1 MSLNMEATLTQED
14 HERIATLAAAKT
26 FGLIRDFL
34 RPNDE
39 GKIKVNQ
46 SYSTKEVAEIFK
58 VTVHTIRNW
67 YGEDKHCLLRKMKNV
82 NRFNGKS
89 VKAEYERRNGAQ

>member
-1 MSLNMEATLTQED
+1 MEATLTHAD

-34 RPNDE
+34 KPAEE

-46 SYSTKEVAEIFK
+46 SYSTKEVAGIFK

-67 YGEDKHCLLRKMKNV
+67 YSEDKHCLLKKVKNV
-82 NRFNGKS
+82 NKFSGVS
-89 VKAEYERRNGAQ
+89 VKAEYERRNGIK

>member
-1 MSLNMEATLTQED
+1 MEATLTHAD

-34 RPNDE
+34 KPTE
-39 GKIKVNQ
+39 ETKVKVNK
-46 SYSTKEVAEIFK
+46 SYATKEVAEIFD

-67 YGEDKHCLLRKMKNV
+67 YSEDKHCLLKKVKNV
-82 NRFNGKS
+82 NKFSGVS
-89 VKAEYERRNGAQ
+89 VKAEYERRNGIK

>member
-1 MSLNMEATLTQED
+1 MEATLTHED

-34 RPNDE
+34 KPTDE
-39 GKIKVNQ
+39 GKIKINK
-46 SYSTKEVAEIFK
+46 SYETKEGAERFN

-67 YGEDKHCLLRKMKNV
+67 YGEDKHCLLKKLKNV
-82 NRFNGKS
+82 NKFSGVS
-89 VKAEYERRNGAQ
+89 VKAEFERRNGIK